1 MQIRL
6 IVGLGNYGVDYIN
19 TRHNIGF
26 WAIDEIAKLYK
37 VNFHSENKFYGD
49 IARIKYNDN
58 EVFLLKPLTYMNLSG
73 KSIASLV
80 NFYKIKPQEIVVI
93 HDELDFS
100 CGIIKI
106 KNGGG
111 NGGHNGLK
119 SIDSVIGNNYLRIRI
134 GIDHPLDRSQV
145 ANYVLK
151 SPLKTEKDLI
161 EQAINKLLLNLNY
174 LISYQIEKFTK
185 LINTK

>member
-1 MQIRL
+1 MQIKL
-6 IVGLGNYGVDYIN
+6 IIGLGNYGLEYEN
-19 TRHNIGF
+19 TRHNAGF
-26 WAIDEIAKLYK
+26 WVLDKIASIYRVKF
-37 VNFHSENKFYGD
+37 NEESKFYGD
-49 IARIKYNDN
+49 VARIKYKDN

-73 KSIASLV
+73 KSVLALM

-106 KNGGG
+106 KNSGG

-134 GIDHPLDRSQV
+134 GIDHPLDRTQV

-151 SPLKTEKDLI
+151 SPLKAQKELI
-161 EQAINKLLLNLNY
+161 EQAINKLLLNLND
-174 LISYQIEKFTK
+174 LLDEKIEKFTK
-185 LINTK
+185 LINTR